1 MMLVVTTTG
10 KGDDPMF
17 ALINTC
23 TVIILLEDAVLENCY
38 EYYSNCWL
46 LCLDTVDIW
55 TVDADKVDNY
65 CGPKRQSPP
74 ESPTQEMTW
83 IELPP
88 EKRAISKQTYH
99 SYKRRLHTS
108 SFQFQYEDHCSCE
121 FHQRAIL
128 PLHKL
133 RHMFLLMWDTCTFQ
147 GYLR

>member
-1 MMLVVTTTG
+1 MTLVVTTTG

-46 LCLDTVDIW
+46 LCLDTVEIW

-74 ESPTQEMTW
+74 ESPTQEMT
-83 IELPP
+83 
-88 EKRAISKQTYH
+88 
-99 SYKRRLHTS
+99 
-108 SFQFQYEDHCSCE
+108 
-121 FHQRAIL
+121 
-128 PLHKL
+128 
-133 RHMFLLMWDTCTFQ
+133 
-147 GYLR
+147 